1 MSPSLVYIVHPPVP
15 AASFCETHARHVKR
29 LGKRV
34 TTEGHT
40 GSLRDHEPLDVGEH
54 QPDPWPG
61 DSSPGIQQTLHRTG
75 CEIRSGTIWTVVP
88 GKRLTQVT
96 GSLSCGTLA
105 MAKTGDSSPAPVTLC
120 ACLASL
126 SFACFS
132 CLAWQRWR
140 RLGIVRLPLSR
151 FASLS
156 FAPCFSCLAC
166 PLGQQSR
173 VPRGPGPG
181 AVCSPRRAGGGGGAG
196 ARLRRAA
203 PCPAAAPPRHDRGRL
218 SRRGRAVSGASPPR
232 PRRAAACVGVH
243 RGRTRRRSRTPP
255 GWALGPPVRRRNAE
269 TRV

>member
-61 DSSPGIQQTLHRTG
+61 DSSPGIQQTLAKLDPALFG
-75 CEIRSGTIWTVVP
+75 LLYQKKVDSSNGLPVA
-88 GKRLTQVT
+88 
-96 GSLSCGTLA
+96 CG

-126 SFACFS
+126 SFAPCFS

-181 AVCSPRRAGGGGGAG
+181 AVCSQRRAGGGGGAG

-243 RGRTRRRSRTPP
+243 CGRTRQRSRTPP